1 MERYLLG
8 FQAVR
13 VALSVILFVVKPRNF
28 VGYLPEVRVVKVAEG
43 LLDYLSTICGVT
55 LHDGVFLIGELPG
68 LLELSLIHI

>member
-13 VALSVILFVVKPRNF
+13 VALSVILFVVEPRNF

-43 LLDYLSTICGVT
+43 LLDYLSALCAIFPTSWSGAAFITCVM
-55 LHDGVFLIGELPG
+55 
-68 LLELSLIHI
+68 